1 MVMLGYTIV
10 YVPDV
15 PAALAFYERAFGLSR
30 RFVDESGNYGELETG
45 AVTLA
50 FSQDD
55 FAHGLTGVE
64 HQGNAADGPAGGFEL
79 VLLTDDV
86 AAAVEAARIAGATVV
101 SPPAE
106 MPWGQ
111 TVAYVRDLNGVL
123 VELATPVGATDG
135 E

>member
-1 MVMLGYTIV
+1 MQLGYTIV
-10 YVPDV
+10 YVGDV
-15 PAALAFYERAFGLSR
+15 PATLAFYERAFGLSR
-30 RFVDESGNYGELETG
+30 KFLDESGNYGELDTG
-45 AVTLA
+45 PVTLA

-55 FAHGLTGVE
+55 FAHGLTGVD
-64 HQGNAADGPAGGFEL
+64 HLGNTAGGPAGGFEL

-86 AAAVEAARIAGATVV
+86 AAAVEAARAAGAAVV
-101 SPPAE
+101 RPPAA

-111 TVAYVRDLNGVL
+111 TMAYVRDLNGVL